1 MRKQWPAY
9 CMILIELVIQIYGGI
24 YYDRTPDLV
33 WALANAILILM
44 PLAFGIGPALLCFL
58 PVFVSEVVWYFK
70 LSAIGPLLHVASF
83 ALSILVLGWANG
95 RLKDVRNPFR
105 VTVSGILYE
114 LGLLGEET
122 LYHSLIRLF
131 LHRSVTW
138 AKVSGTFLSP
148 ANPLLLILLVLC
160 CRDGGT
166 PGSGDQ
172 PWDGDA

>member
-58 PVFVSEVVWYFK
+58 PVVVSEVVWYFK
-70 LSAIGPLLHVASF
+70 LGAIGPLLHVASF

-95 RLKDVRNPFR
+95 RLKDVRNPIR
-105 VTVSGILYE
+105 VTAGGVLY
-114 LGLLGEET
+114 
-122 LYHSLIRLF
+122 
-131 LHRSVTW
+131 
-138 AKVSGTFLSP
+138 
-148 ANPLLLILLVLC
+148 
-160 CRDGGT
+160 
-166 PGSGDQ
+166 
-172 PWDGDA
+172 